1 MEPLTAISVI
11 AAKYGVTQLVGALT
25 GDDDLGG
32 LAAEL
37 LGAVTASEDRLSTQL
52 AGLGRQLDELLDQR
66 YTTAL
71 AAGQRTLRDLV
82 TAPAEARQAEWT
94 RARDLFREAA
104 AAARS
109 PLQEAVAERYVALC
123 FVALG
128 WPDAARTAWGE
139 VNRAAFEALMDA
151 LPLVGPAAY
160 DRAREQ
166 AGLPSRGR
174 RSARREREVEEKGRE
189 IITAAGE
196 VVPLALSLLAEPA
209 ALSGG
214 VRPHVELIRPEGFG
228 TEQRLTRPAQVWIT
242 PGGPGRGRFRLRPE
256 DRLSPSGLR
265 QEFGPLSVVWT
276 LEGHS
281 GEVPSAG
288 PMAEDVDE
296 VRALVKQVAPAA
308 LAELGEE
315 LLHTLWLRLSS
326 IAESDDDFVVVV
338 RSDPGLRRP
347 LDLLL
352 ANRVEV
358 PYLPI
363 LYGGWPRTRAFEPG
377 QAEIRL
383 REAAYGGDFKGFDGT
398 LFLNGVLA
406 FHNTD
411 RTIVRE
417 PRWDEIRWDNQH
429 RLGQ

>member
-11 AAKYGVTQLVGALT
+11 AAKYGVSQLVGALS

-82 TAPAEARQAEWT
+82 SAPSEARQAEWT
-94 RARDLFREAA
+94 RARDLFREASA
-104 AAARS
+104 TARS

-166 AGLPSRGR
+166 AGLSSRGR
-174 RSARREREVEEKGRE
+174 RSARREREVDEKSRE
-189 IITAAGE
+189 IIAAAGE
-196 VVPLALSLLAEPA
+196 AVPLALSLLAEPA
-209 ALSGG
+209 ALSDDAG
-214 VRPHVELIRPEGFG
+214 PHVELIRPEGFG

-242 PGGPGRGRFRLRPE
+242 PGGPDQGQFRVRPE
-256 DRLSPSGLR
+256 DRLSPLGLR
-265 QEFGPLSVVWT
+265 QVFGPLSVEWT

-281 GEVPSAG
+281 DDLPRAG
-288 PMAEDVDE
+288 AMAKDLDE
-296 VRALVKQVAPAA
+296 VRAVVKQVAPAA
-308 LAELGEE
+308 VAELGEK
-315 LLHTLWLRLSS
+315 LLGTLWLHMSS
-326 IAESDDDFVVVV
+326 IAKPDNDFAVVV
-338 RSDPGLRRP
+338 RADPGLRRP
-347 LDLLL
+347 LDLFL

-358 PYLPI
+358 PYLPT
-363 LYGGWPRTRAFEPG
+363 LFWGWPRTRVLEPG
-377 QAEIRL
+377 EAEIRL
-383 REAAYGGDFKGFDGT
+383 REAAYGGDFKGFDGS

-417 PRWDEIRWDNQH
+417 PRWEEIRWDNRH